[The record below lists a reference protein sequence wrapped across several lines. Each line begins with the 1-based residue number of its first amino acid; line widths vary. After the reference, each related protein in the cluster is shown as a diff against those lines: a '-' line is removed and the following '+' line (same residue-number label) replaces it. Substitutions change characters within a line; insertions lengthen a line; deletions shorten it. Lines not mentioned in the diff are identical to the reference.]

1 MKYLQLKDYNFESC
15 KNLCILHG
23 YVFVMFIFFQVWTV
37 TLISTSV
44 THPISVG
51 TNIKTAQTWSDLTH
65 VPVNQGTHWT
75 QMVLHAKV
83 GKLLLS

>member
-1 MKYLQLKDYNFESC
+1 M
-15 KNLCILHG
+15 
-23 YVFVMFIFFQVWTV
+23 

-75 QMVLHAKV
+75 QMVLHAQV